1 MLCKIATRLLY
12 PIYRLPILKLLI
24 YYLPID
30 MHPNYHWRLLD
41 TFDAYSPMY
50 ASTHTYMEVY
60 QWFKDAGLENIELLG
75 ENSIGI
81 KGWKTKE

>member
-1 MLCKIATRLLY
+1 
-12 PIYRLPILKLLI
+12 
-24 YYLPID
+24 
-30 MHPNYHWRLLD
+30 MHPNYQWRLLD

-50 ASTHTYMEVY
+50 ASTHTYIEVY